1 MFKKT
6 AWALSLMAVQLGSV
20 AWAQDSESAE
30 KLSSREALDNRYYVS
45 PMFNYSL
52 MDKSR
57 YTDDG
62 LGGTLAFGKQMTDR
76 LALELFGSYTHAG
89 NGDDG
94 TVNLQGYGANA
105 LIFPNFLNGVYGL
118 AGIAY
123 GTRDAQFAGE
133 EKRTRDG
140 TLFNFGVGY
149 LLGPFNWLND
159 GSIRLEAREQI
170 EQANADRSE
179 NFYDTV
185 LSVGLIYPFGK
196 SSKVPPAEEAPV
208 EVVAPVADSDGDGV
222 NDDADQCPNTPAGTQ
237 VDEKGCPL
245 PQPCAVGEDGSL
257 PDLAQCK
264 VGDKVVLKNVH
275 FLFDQSTLT
284 PDAKAVLDGVS
295 DAMTRAADIH
305 VEIGG
310 HTDAK
315 GSDEYNQ
322 KLSER
327 RAVSV
332 RKYIIGK
339 GVAGDRMN
347 AAGYGESQPVAD
359 NETDEGRELNRRV
372 ELKIIDPAT
381 PLSVPKTAKVAK
393 QAPLAEQDA
402 APPSYDAPAAAAP
415 SEPAPAAEPA
425 PVTAEPAPAPAA
437 EPAAV
442 PAGDPSA
449 VPSGD
454 PFAGG

>member
-20 AWAQDSESAE
+20 AWAQEGE
-30 KLSSREALDNRYYVS
+30 KLGAREALDSRFYVAPS
-45 PMFNYSL
+45 VTFSL
-52 MDKSR
+52 MDSDR
-57 YTDDG
+57 HTDDG
-62 LGGTLAFGKQMTDR
+62 FGGTLAVGKELSER
-76 LALELFGSYTHAG
+76 FALELFGSYTHAG
-89 NGDDG
+89 KGRDG
-94 TVNLQGYGANA
+94 NVNLQSYGVNA
-105 LIFPNFLNGVYGL
+105 LVFPKLIDGLYGL
-118 AGIAY
+118 AGIGY

-133 EKRTRDG
+133 GQARRDG
-140 TLFNFGVGY
+140 TIFNFGVGY
-149 LLGPFNWLND
+149 LVGPFNWLND
-159 GSIRLEAREQI
+159 GSLRLQVHEQI
-170 EQANADRSE
+170 EQGNGDQIK

-185 LSVGLIYPFGK
+185 FSVGLVYPIGK

-332 RKYIIGK
+332 RKYIVGK

-381 PLSVPKTAKVAK
+381 PLSVPKTPKA
-393 QAPLAEQDA
+393 APAAVHHDA
-402 APPSYDAPAAAAP
+402 APAAEEAAPSSYDAPAAAP
-415 SEPAPAAEPA
+415 SEPAPAP
-425 PVTAEPAPAPAA
+425 EPAPAAVEAAPA
-437 EPAAV
+437 PAPSGDASAV
-442 PAGDPSA
+442 PAGDP
-449 VPSGD
+449 
-454 PFAGG
+454 FAGR